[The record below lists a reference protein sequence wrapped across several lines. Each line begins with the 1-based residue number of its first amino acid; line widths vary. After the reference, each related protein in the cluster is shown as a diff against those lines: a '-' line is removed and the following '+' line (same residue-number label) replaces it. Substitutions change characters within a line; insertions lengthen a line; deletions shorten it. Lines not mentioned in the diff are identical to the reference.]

1 MAMKN
6 KNMSAVVRWVLKDQ
20 AEPVIG
26 ICVPMY
32 EYPGDGTRLDYM
44 LWVKVRISPTDSTIS
59 ADCKLPFAEDEHQ
72 FWFPSLTSLKTEGGK
87 TVNDHPLLPTKEQ
100 CTLMDDLVEG
110 MDLDRYA
117 AKQLDEDERVE
128 DEDDKHLVMN
138 GYVDI
143 TRCASDEK
151 GKR

>member
-44 LWVKVRISPTDSTIS
+44 LWVKVRISPTNSTIS
-59 ADCKLPFAEDEHQ
+59 SD
-72 FWFPSLTSLKTEGGK
+72 LTSCHLPKTSISFGS
-87 TVNDHPLLPTKEQ
+87 LL
-100 CTLMDDLVEG
+100 
-110 MDLDRYA
+110 
-117 AKQLDEDERVE
+117 
-128 DEDDKHLVMN
+128 
-138 GYVDI
+138 
-143 TRCASDEK
+143 
-151 GKR
+151 